1 MDTYPHRR
9 LLIMSG
15 KSGFA
20 VVKVFTPVAD
30 IQSKHCPRSILR
42 VFAFLPPQSRHH
54 GYAIGSFAMQV
65 PTVRFQARLKGR
77 LKPGRSIPQPKSKPQ
92 VRRIELASLLSALLS
107 VILMSLYGCHQQ
119 DHTSSNTAVPARTT
133 ITALIW
139 APDWPEEMLQIA
151 AEFGKLNP
159 DIRVNVQFMIGNS
172 VEENIKPRIAS
183 GNLPDLV
190 SVNPNAYA
198 AELADQGILADVG
211 ATSAWNNM
219 LDPLKGDWTSRQ
231 SKKFGISGGVATT
244 LIYYNRDMFAKA
256 GIKELPTNFQE
267 FLMVC
272 DKLKRAGFT
281 PIMWNGGFP
290 NMLGNGP
297 FSFGFANNVVAREPD
312 WKKKISDGTLDLNT
326 PQVADIF
333 AKILLIAD
341 RGYVQEAFMATDYDQ
356 GIRLFKEGKV
366 AMAFHGSWAAGL
378 FLHGN
383 PFEVGV
389 FIPPWNALGKQVVPV
404 IGSETGFAVCETAN
418 KAAAMRFLEFI
429 AGKGFS
435 ILQRKRQNIP
445 PFKQVDGAM
454 VSNPQIADYA
464 NKVSRFSVTAS
475 PYYSV
480 LPSNSI
486 ERLHQLMQDVLFKK
500 ITPRQAAKLLDE
512 SVKNEA
518 KMHYK

>member
-1 MDTYPHRR
+1 
-9 LLIMSG
+9 
-15 KSGFA
+15 
-20 VVKVFTPVAD
+20 
-30 IQSKHCPRSILR
+30 
-42 VFAFLPPQSRHH
+42 
-54 GYAIGSFAMQV
+54 
-65 PTVRFQARLKGR
+65 
-77 LKPGRSIPQPKSKPQ
+77 
-92 VRRIELASLLSALLS
+92 
-107 VILMSLYGCHQQ
+107 
-119 DHTSSNTAVPARTT
+119 
-133 ITALIW
+133 
-139 APDWPEEMLQIA
+139 
-151 AEFGKLNP
+151 
-159 DIRVNVQFMIGNS
+159 
-172 VEENIKPRIAS
+172 
-183 GNLPDLV
+183 
-190 SVNPNAYA
+190 
-198 AELADQGILADVG
+198 
-211 ATSAWNNM
+211 
-219 LDPLKGDWTSRQ
+219 
-231 SKKFGISGGVATT
+231 
-244 LIYYNRDMFAKA
+244 
-256 GIKELPTNFQE
+256 
-267 FLMVC
+267 MVC

-333 AKILLIAD
+333 ARILLIAD

-389 FIPPWNALGKQVVPV
+389 FIPPWNAPGKQVVPV
-404 IGSETGFAVCETAN
+404 IGSETGFAVCETPN

-518 KMHYK
+518 KLHYK

>member
-1 MDTYPHRR
+1 MPLARSQRKFQR
-9 LLIMSG
+9 LA
-15 KSGFA
+15 FRYA
-20 VVKVFTPVAD
+20 KVLTEAGP
-30 IQSKHCPRSILR
+30 IHQ
-42 VFAFLPPQSRHH
+42 
-54 GYAIGSFAMQV
+54 
-65 PTVRFQARLKGR
+65 T
-77 LKPGRSIPQPKSKPQ
+77 PKSEPH
-92 VRRIELASLLSALLS
+92 VRRIELTFLLTGLVSL
-107 VILMSLYGCHQQ
+107 ILVSLYGCHQQ
-119 DHTSSNTAVPARTT
+119 DHGSSSATAPARTT

-151 AEFGKLNP
+151 AEFSKLNP
-159 DIRVNVQFMIGNS
+159 DISVNVQFMIGNS

-183 GNLPDLV
+183 GNLPDLM

-198 AELADQGILADVG
+198 AGLADQGILADVSK
-211 ATSAWNNM
+211 TSAWNNM

-231 SKKFGISGGVATT
+231 SRKFGISGGVATI
-244 LIYYNRDMFAKA
+244 LIYYNQDMFAKA
-256 GIKELPTNFQE
+256 GIKKLPTNFHE

-272 DKLKRAGFT
+272 EQLKRAGFT

-297 FSFGFANNVVAREPD
+297 FSFGFANNVAAREPD
-312 WKKKISDGTLDLNT
+312 WKKKIGDGTLDLNT

-333 AKILLIAD
+333 AKIQLMPD
-341 RGYVQEAFMATDYDQ
+341 RGYVQEAFMSTGYDE

-366 AMAFHGSWAAGL
+366 AMAFHGSWAAGPM
-378 FLHGN
+378 LHGN
-383 PFEVGV
+383 NFEVGV
-389 FIPPWNALGKQVVPV
+389 FIPPWNAPGKRVVPV
-404 IGSETGFAVCETAN
+404 IGSETGFAVCDTTN

-435 ILQRKRQNIP
+435 IIQRKRQNIP
-445 PFKQVDGAM
+445 PFKQVPGM
-454 VSNPQIADYA
+454 IVSDQKIVDYT
-464 NKVSRFSVTAS
+464 NVVSRYPVTAS

-486 ERLHQLMQDVLFKK
+486 ERLHRLMQDVLFKK
-500 ITPRQAAKLLDE
+500 ITPRQAATLLDE

>member
-1 MDTYPHRR
+1 
-9 LLIMSG
+9 
-15 KSGFA
+15 
-20 VVKVFTPVAD
+20 
-30 IQSKHCPRSILR
+30 
-42 VFAFLPPQSRHH
+42 
-54 GYAIGSFAMQV
+54 
-65 PTVRFQARLKGR
+65 
-77 LKPGRSIPQPKSKPQ
+77 
-92 VRRIELASLLSALLS
+92 VRRIEFALLLSGLVSL
-107 VILMSLYGCHQQ
+107 ILMSLSACHQQ
-119 DHTSSNTAVPARTT
+119 APSSSSATAPARTT

-139 APDWPEEMLQIA
+139 APDWPEQMLQIA
-151 AEFGKLNP
+151 AEFTRLNP
-159 DIRVNVQFMIGNS
+159 DISVNVQFMIGNS

-183 GNLPDLV
+183 GNLPDLL
-190 SVNPNAYA
+190 SVNPNAYS
-198 AELADQGILADVG
+198 AELADQHILADVSG
-211 ATSAWNNM
+211 TAAWNNM

-231 SKKFGISGGVATT
+231 SRSFGISGGVATT
-244 LIYYNRDMFAKA
+244 LIYYNQAMFAKA
-256 GIKELPTNFQE
+256 GIKELPTNFHE

-272 DKLKRAGFT
+272 EQLKRAGFT

-297 FSFGFANNVVAREPD
+297 FSSGFANNVVTREPD
-312 WKKKISDGTLDLNT
+312 WKRKMGDGTLDLNT

-333 AKILLIAD
+333 AKILLVPD
-341 RGYVQEAFMATDYDQ
+341 RGYVQDGFMATDYDE

-383 PFEVGV
+383 PFNVGV
-389 FIPPWNALGKQVVPV
+389 FIPPWNAPGERVVPV
-404 IGSETGFAVCETAN
+404 IGSETGFAVCETPN

-445 PFKQVDGAM
+445 PFKQVPGAI
-454 VSNPQIADYA
+454 VSDQKIVDYT
-464 NKVSRFSVTAS
+464 NGVSRYPVTSS

-486 ERLHQLMQDVLFKK
+486 ERVHRLMQDVLFRK

>member
-1 MDTYPHRR
+1 MALH
-9 LLIMSG
+9 
-15 KSGFA
+15 
-20 VVKVFTPVAD
+20 
-30 IQSKHCPRSILR
+30 
-42 VFAFLPPQSRHH
+42 
-54 GYAIGSFAMQV
+54 
-65 PTVRFQARLKGR
+65 
-77 LKPGRSIPQPKSKPQ
+77 
-92 VRRIELASLLSALLS
+92 VRRIEFALLLSGLVSL
-107 VILMSLYGCHQQ
+107 ILMSLSGCHQQ
-119 DHTSSNTAVPARTT
+119 APSSSSATAPARTT

-139 APDWPEEMLQIA
+139 APDWPEQMLQIA
-151 AEFGKLNP
+151 AEFTRLNP
-159 DIRVNVQFMIGNS
+159 DISVNVQFMIGNS

-183 GNLPDLV
+183 GNLPDLL
-190 SVNPNAYA
+190 SVNPNAYS
-198 AELADQGILADVG
+198 AELADQHILADVSG
-211 ATSAWNNM
+211 TAAWNNM

-231 SKKFGISGGVATT
+231 SRSFGISGGVATT
-244 LIYYNRDMFAKA
+244 LIYYNQAMFAKA
-256 GIKELPTNFQE
+256 GIKELPTNFHE
-267 FLMVC
+267 FLTIC
-272 DKLKRAGFT
+272 EQLKRAGFT

-297 FSFGFANNVVAREPD
+297 FSSGFANNMVTREPD
-312 WKKKISDGTLDLNT
+312 WKRKMGDGTLDLNT

-333 AKILLIAD
+333 AKILLMPD
-341 RGYVQEAFMATDYDQ
+341 RGYVQDGFMATDYDE

-378 FLHGN
+378 LLHGN
-383 PFEVGV
+383 PFNVGV
-389 FIPPWNALGKQVVPV
+389 FIPPWNAPGERVVPV
-404 IGSETGFAVCETAN
+404 IGSETGFAVCETPN

-445 PFKQVDGAM
+445 PFKQVPGEI
-454 VSNPQIADYA
+454 VSDQKIVDYT
-464 NKVSRFSVTAS
+464 NGVSRYPVTSS

-486 ERLHQLMQDVLFKK
+486 ERVHRLMQDVLFKK

>member
-1 MDTYPHRR
+1 MG
-9 LLIMSG
+9 LVGLI
-15 KSGFA
+15 
-20 VVKVFTPVAD
+20 
-30 IQSKHCPRSILR
+30 
-42 VFAFLPPQSRHH
+42 
-54 GYAIGSFAMQV
+54 
-65 PTVRFQARLKGR
+65 
-77 LKPGRSIPQPKSKPQ
+77 
-92 VRRIELASLLSALLS
+92 LLSLC
-107 VILMSLYGCHQQ
+107 GCRQQ
-119 DHTSSNTAVPARTT
+119 DHAASSAAVPARTT

-151 AEFGKLNP
+151 AEFSKLNP
-159 DIRVNVQFMIGNS
+159 DVGVNVQFMIGNS

-198 AELADQGILADVG
+198 ADLADQGILADVG

-231 SKKFGISGGVATT
+231 SKRFGISGGVATT
-244 LIYYNRDMFAKA
+244 LIYYNQEMFAKA
-256 GIKELPTNFQE
+256 GIKALPTSFRE
-267 FLMVC
+267 FLVVC
-272 DKLKRAGFT
+272 EQLKRAGYT
-281 PIMWNGGFP
+281 SIMWNGGFP

-297 FSFGFANNVVAREPD
+297 FSFGFANNVVATEPA
-312 WKKKISDGTLDLNT
+312 WKKKIGDGTLDLNT

-333 AKILLIAD
+333 ARILQLPE
-341 RGYVQEAFMATDYDQ
+341 RGFVQQAFMATDYDE

-378 FLHGN
+378 LLHDN

-389 FIPPWNALGKQVVPV
+389 FIPPWNAPGERVVPV
-404 IGSETGFAVCETAN
+404 IGSETGFAVCETPN

-445 PFKQVDGAM
+445 PFKQVPGTFVSDQKIVDYTNM
-454 VSNPQIADYA
+454 VSRYP
-464 NKVSRFSVTAS
+464 VTSS

-486 ERLHQLMQDVLFKK
+486 ERLHRLMQDVLVRK
-500 ITPRQAAKLLDE
+500 ITPGQAARLLDE
-512 SVKNEA
+512 SVKHEA